1 MTVVPVEARLP
12 DILSRSESD
21 PCLHTVCLGACYG
34 GAICV
39 CLQFSTVEDAVHA
52 CILMHNL
59 DVNGNL
65 LYVTFSDAVPGL

>member
-1 MTVVPVEARLP
+1 MPAHQRLSPMPKYHVWGARFGGFC
-12 DILSRSESD
+12 
-21 PCLHTVCLGACYG
+21 CLTSP
-34 GAICV
+34 
-39 CLQFSTVEDAVHA
+39 QFSTVEDAVHA